1 LLGPGQQPHHCP
13 SQEQESK
20 ESTNLGMQKLQ
31 FWKFESQHLNISNP
45 VKVIKNVA
53 EVYPFNVLW
62 KNINK
67 VRERGS
73 GKR

>member
-1 LLGPGQQPHHCP
+1 
-13 SQEQESK
+13 
-20 ESTNLGMQKLQ
+20 MQKLQ